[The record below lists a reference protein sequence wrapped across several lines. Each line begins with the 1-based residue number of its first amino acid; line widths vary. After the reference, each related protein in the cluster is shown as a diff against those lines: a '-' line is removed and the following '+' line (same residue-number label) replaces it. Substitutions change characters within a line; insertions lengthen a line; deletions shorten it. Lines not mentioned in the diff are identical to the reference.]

1 MGLFTS
7 IFVVRVCRKGMG
19 FNKTTEGVFLYYICS
34 IIFLILTFVVFESH
48 FLVDFISHGVQSG
61 AYKFVD

>member
-1 MGLFTS
+1 
-7 IFVVRVCRKGMG
+7 MG